1 MRIKGELLHII
12 GEMPCQKIYC
22 LRYHRNND
30 TDKIF
35 KNFKQVISRRNISRE
50 LTLGTVIVTTRHE

>member
-12 GEMPCQKIYC
+12 DEMPCQNIYC

-30 TDKIF
+30 MDKIF

-50 LTLGTVIVTTRHE
+50 FTLGTVIVTTRHE